1 MNAVLSQL
9 GNALMDILT
18 LGWVSL
24 LVVFT
29 FSISMVVWG
38 RNGF

>member
-1 MNAVLSQL
+1 
-9 GNALMDILT
+9 MDILA
-18 LGWVSL
+18 LGWAMV

-29 FSISMVVWG
+29 FSLAMVIWG

>member
-1 MNAVLSQL
+1 M
-9 GNALMDILT
+9 ILT

-38 RNGF
+38 RNGL

>member
-1 MNAVLSQL
+1 M
-9 GNALMDILT
+9 ILT

-29 FSISMVVWG
+29 WSISMVVWG
-38 RNGF
+38 

>member
-1 MNAVLSQL
+1 
-9 GNALMDILT
+9 MDVLT
-18 LGWVSL
+18 LGWVAV

-29 FSISMVVWG
+29 FSISMVIWG

>member
-1 MNAVLSQL
+1 MA
-9 GNALMDILT
+9 ILT

-29 FSISMVVWG
+29 WSISMVVWG
-38 RNGF
+38 RNGL

>member
-1 MNAVLSQL
+1 
-9 GNALMDILT
+9 MDILT

-29 FSISMVVWG
+29 FSMSMVVWG